1 MNENYS
7 GKVYGD
13 IWGFE
18 TDRYF
23 TKDDFNA
30 DGSYKEGIAS
40 QKKLEQDGFVYGPGD
55 IKFKD
60 LNNDKEINGGE
71 GTVKITET

>member
-18 TDRYF
+18 IDWYF
-23 TKDDFNA
+23 IKDDFNV
-30 DGSYKEGIAS
+30 DGFYKEGIV
-40 QKKLEQDGFVYGPGD
+40 F
-55 IKFKD
+55 
-60 LNNDKEINGGE
+60 
-71 GTVKITET
+71 

>member
-1 MNENYS
+1 ME
-7 GKVYGD
+7 YGE

-23 TKDDFNA
+23 EESDFTGKNA
-30 DGSYKEGIAS
+30 DGSWIYAPGVAD
-40 QKKLEQDGFVYGPGD
+40 QTGLQQGTFVYGPGD

-60 LNNDKEINGGE
+60 LDGNG
-71 GTVKITET
+71 VSMVAILQ